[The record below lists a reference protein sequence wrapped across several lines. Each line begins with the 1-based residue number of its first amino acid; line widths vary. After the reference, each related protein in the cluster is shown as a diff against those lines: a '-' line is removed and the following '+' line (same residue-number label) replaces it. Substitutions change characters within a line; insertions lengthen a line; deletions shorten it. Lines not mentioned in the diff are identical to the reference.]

1 LDIARGIRMHEITVR
16 RMRFEFPDGID
27 PIIVEGQPE
36 ESFRTLGMSLLL
48 PYLEPYL
55 IRTMNEA
62 KKQIRDPELLA
73 DLEHFNAQE
82 GQHYRQHRRF
92 NEAVRMAD
100 LPELGTLEA
109 ELDADYRRFSEE
121 RSLKFNL
128 AYAEGFEALTT
139 AAARFSF
146 ESRQFERMHPAAR
159 ELFSWHLIEE
169 LEHRTVA
176 FDVYDHIYGDYFY
189 RLRWGLFAQR
199 HMLSW
204 IHRVAC
210 HIEERADLGSR
221 FGGTAGRRARLRAQ
235 SWRALRGL
243 VPKVLA
249 TYAPWYT
256 PERIAFTDEMRAYA
270 KRFTA
275 DAVGVS
281 R

>member
-1 LDIARGIRMHEITVR
+1 MQ
-16 RMRFEFPDGID
+16 FEFPDGID

-62 KKQIRDPELLA
+62 KKRIRDRELLA

-82 GQHYRQHRRF
+82 GQHYRQHRLF
-92 NEAVRMAD
+92 NEAVRMAEF
-100 LPELGTLEA
+100 PELAGLEA

-139 AAARFSF
+139 AAARYSF

-159 ELFSWHLIEE
+159 VLFSWHLIEE

-210 HIEERADLGSR
+210 HLEEHTDARSR
-221 FGGTAGRRARLRAQ
+221 FGGPAGRRARLRAQ

-249 TYAPWYT
+249 TYTPWYT
-256 PERIAFTDEMRAYA
+256 PERIAFTDEMKAYA
-270 KRFTA
+270 ERFTA
-275 DAVGVS
+275 AAVGVS

>member
-1 LDIARGIRMHEITVR
+1 MHEITVR
-16 RMRFEFPDGID
+16 RMQFEFPDGID
-27 PIIVEGQPE
+27 PVIVEGQPE
-36 ESFRTLGMSLLL
+36 ESFRAVGLSLLL

-62 KKQIRDPELLA
+62 KKHIGDRGLLE

-92 NEAVRMAD
+92 NEALRMSGFPRLA
-100 LPELGTLEA
+100 EFEA
-109 ELDADYRRFSEE
+109 EIDADYRRFSQE
-121 RSLKFNL
+121 RSLQFNL

-139 AAARFSF
+139 AAARYAF
-146 ESRQFERMHPAAR
+146 ESNQFERMHPAAR

-176 FDVYDHIYGDYFY
+176 FEVYDHICGDYWY

-199 HMLSW
+199 HMLRW
-204 IHRVAC
+204 IHRVAGYM
-210 HIEERADLGSR
+210 EERSDVRSR
-221 FGGTAGRRARLRAQ
+221 FGGAAGRRSRLRAQ

-243 VPKVLA
+243 APKVLT
-249 TYAPWYT
+249 TYTPWYT

-270 KRFTA
+270 QRFTTA
-275 DAVGVS
+275 AAGTS